1 MKKVTEEQ
9 VTALIAGLER
19 REREQLAERHLRLA
33 CDAGPARIIPLRKRA
48 TQGDVLS
55 LDAGRAARLKRTVSG
70 MFLYS
75 TVRA

>member
-19 REREQLAERHLRLA
+19 REREQLAERHLRVA
-33 CDAGPARIIPLRKRA
+33 GASGPARIIPLKKRA
-48 TQGDVLS
+48 RQAEVLS

-75 TVRA
+75 TARA

>member
-9 VTALIAGLER
+9 VNALIAGLER
-19 REREQLAERHLRLA
+19 REREQLAERHLKMA
-33 CDAGPARIIPLRKRA
+33 ANSAPARIIPLKRRA
-48 TQGDVLS
+48 RSGDVLS
-55 LDAGRAARLKRTVSG
+55 LETGRAARLKRTVSG